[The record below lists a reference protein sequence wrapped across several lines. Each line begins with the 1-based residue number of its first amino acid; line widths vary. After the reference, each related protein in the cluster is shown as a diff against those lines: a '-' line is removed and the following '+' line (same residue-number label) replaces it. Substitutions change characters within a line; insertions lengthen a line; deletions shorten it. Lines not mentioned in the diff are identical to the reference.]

1 MRGFLYVPS
10 KGAYIKFENDRG
22 QLIDIQPQE
31 QKSANYSPLELRG
44 RFEPLMVYEGSSE
57 KSVSFDMRLY
67 FLDGEELEN
76 TVDKIRSLVYPVRKG
91 KLHLPPPVVIFVWG
105 KTIKFRGVV
114 QDFGVSY
121 ADSVYDVK
129 KGYAYT
135 AQVSLTLIEQ
145 RDKPAHFD
153 KVWEG
158 SA

>member
-1 MRGFLYVPS
+1 MKGFIYVPS

-31 QKSANYSPLELRG
+31 QKSANYSPVELKG

-57 KSVSFDMRLY
+57 KSVSFDMKLY
-67 FLDGEELEN
+67 FLDGERLEN
-76 TVDKIRSLVYPVRKG
+76 TVDRIRSLVYPVRKRR
-91 KLHLPPPVVIFVWG
+91 LYFPPPVAIFVWG
-105 KTIKFRGVV
+105 KAIKFRGVV
-114 QDFGVSY
+114 QDFSVNY

-145 RDKPAHFD
+145 RGKPAYFD
-153 KVWEG
+153 RVWEG
-158 SA
+158 RA

>member
-1 MRGFLYVPS
+1 MKGFLYVPS

-57 KSVSFDMRLY
+57 KSVDFEMKLY
-67 FLDGEELEN
+67 FLEGKKLEN
-76 TVDKIRSLVYPVRKG
+76 AVNRIRSLVYPVRKQG
-91 KLHLPPPVVIFVWG
+91 LYLPPPVVIFVWG
-105 KTIKFRGVV
+105 KAIKFRGVV
-114 QDFGVSY
+114 QDFSVSY
-121 ADSVYDVK
+121 VDSVYDVK

-153 KVWEG
+153 RVWEG
-158 SA
+158 RA